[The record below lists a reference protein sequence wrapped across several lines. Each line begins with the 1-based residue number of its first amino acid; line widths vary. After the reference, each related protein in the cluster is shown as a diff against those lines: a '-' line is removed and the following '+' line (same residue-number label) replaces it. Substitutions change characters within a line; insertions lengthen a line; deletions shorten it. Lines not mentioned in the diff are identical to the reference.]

1 MPGTPSPRR
10 WLFLGVLVDVL
21 TEPGAPVTVAQVVL
35 PEGASPPAH
44 LHAALDDSFYILEGR
59 MVLRC
64 GHDVWQAGPG
74 SWVQFPAGV
83 PHTFRVLGGPAR
95 VLMVHA
101 DDSFLAA
108 VRQVGRPHTGTD
120 APDARQGPTM
130 EELDRAF
137 AAHRITNVG
146 PPMEQAEAEHLPGQL
161 DGAPIPT
168 GQEPS
173 RVPSPPGRPGIQPVK
188 APTSAPAPSLPGPGT
203 GLRGGS

>member
-1 MPGTPSPRR
+1 MPGAPGPTR
-10 WLFLGVLVDVL
+10 WLFLGVVIDVL
-21 TEPGAPVTVAQVVL
+21 TEPGAPVTVAEAVL

-44 LHAALDDSFYILEGR
+44 RHAALDDSFYILEGR

-64 GHDVWQAGPG
+64 GDDVWLAGPG

-108 VRQVGRPHTGTD
+108 VRQVGRPATAAD
-120 APDARQGPTM
+120 VPDAGPGPAM

-137 AAHRITNVG
+137 AAHGITNVG
-146 PPMEQAEAEHLPGQL
+146 PPMEPAEAGDLLDQL
-161 DGAPIPT
+161 A
-168 GQEPS
+168 
-173 RVPSPPGRPGIQPVK
+173 GR
-188 APTSAPAPSLPGPGT
+188 
-203 GLRGGS
+203 